1 MESIKNV
8 KSYLTK
14 NSTFRKVLLDSRKKL
29 LMKNRLKELRK
40 LHHKSQAKL
49 ARDLGVSRQAINGF
63 ESGKFDPSLEMAFKL
78 ANLFEV
84 PIENVFIYEA
94 ENTMQTLVK
103 RFKKYFGFER
113 FAPKA
118 INVFKFSGN
127 QAEREG
133 STQVIPEHLLA
144 GLLADPTS
152 TSARLL
158 RSHGANVEIATDDH
172 SFECRRE
179 PRFSPQS
186 KTIVE
191 LSLEAVQLKG
201 KKSIGT
207 EHLLWG
213 LVQLA
218 QTDSQISTLMQQYG
232 IDLESLKHQLAE
244 MI

>member
-1 MESIKNV
+1 
-8 KSYLTK
+8 
-14 NSTFRKVLLDSRKKL
+14 
-29 LMKNRLKELRK
+29 MKNRLKELRK
-40 LHHKSQAKL
+40 LHHKSQAEL
-49 ARDLGVSRQAINGF
+49 ARDLGISRQAVNGF

-84 PIENVFIYEA
+84 PIENIFIYEV
-94 ENTMQTLVK
+94 ENPMQTLVK

-127 QAEREG
+127 QAEQEEAA
-133 STQVIPEHLLA
+133 QVAPEHLLA

-158 RSHGANVEIATDDH
+158 RSNGANLEIATDDH
-172 SFECRRE
+172 SFEYRGE
-179 PRFSPQS
+179 PRLNPQS
-186 KTIVE
+186 KAIIE

-218 QTDSQISTLMQQYG
+218 QTDNQLNTLMQQYE
-232 IDLESLKHQLAE
+232 IDLESLNHQLAE